1 MSCVGLSPNEQSGM
15 NPVRR
20 RVNGL
25 NTTDIKPPR
34 GSEVFVGKI
43 PRDLK
48 EQDLLP
54 LFQSVGPV
62 YEVRLML
69 NRNGE
74 NRGFA
79 FVTFANPS
87 IASQAIEALNN
98 YEIRPRQHIG
108 VIRSLDNCR
117 LFLGGIPKD
126 KTEKEILDEMTRLT
140 KGISRV
146 IMYR

>member
-1 MSCVGLSPNEQSGM
+1 MSPFQKK
-15 NPVRR
+15 
-20 RVNGL
+20 VNGS
-25 NTTDIKPPR
+25 NKAGPKPPR

-48 EQDLLP
+48 EQDLRP
-54 LFQSVGPV
+54 LFESVGPV
-62 YEVRLML
+62 HEVRLML

-79 FVTFANPS
+79 FVTFATPT
-87 IASQAIEALNN
+87 IASEAIAVLNN
-98 YEIRPRQHIG
+98 HEIRHRQHIG

-126 KTEKEILDEMTRLT
+126 KTEKEILGEMTRLT
-140 KGISRV
+140 KGVSRV